1 MTASSAPRDIIIP
14 DDKLLS
20 YLLLPRE
27 ENDKSKYLN
36 SAGYNLTS
44 WEVLARDLRQLI
56 QSNELLNA
64 KTSAYGTKYEIRGA
78 LKGPNGRTLHVV
90 TIWIKLDATDSLR
103 FVTLF
108 PDREVT

>member
-1 MTASSAPRDIIIP
+1 MTASSAPRDIAIP

-44 WEVLARDLRQLI
+44 WEVLARGLR
-56 QSNELLNA
+56 
-64 KTSAYGTKYEIRGA
+64 
-78 LKGPNGRTLHVV
+78 
-90 TIWIKLDATDSLR
+90 
-103 FVTLF
+103 
-108 PDREVT
+108 

>member
-1 MTASSAPRDIIIP
+1 MTASSAPRDIAIP
-14 DDKLLS
+14 GDKLLS

-56 QSNELLNA
+56 QANELLY
-64 KTSAYGTKYEIRGA
+64 SALSEIASSVGAISRSRRLYEGTPIPD
-78 LKGPNGRTLHVV
+78 LLV
-90 TIWIKLDATDSLR
+90 LR
-103 FVTLF
+103 KSY
-108 PDREVT
+108 